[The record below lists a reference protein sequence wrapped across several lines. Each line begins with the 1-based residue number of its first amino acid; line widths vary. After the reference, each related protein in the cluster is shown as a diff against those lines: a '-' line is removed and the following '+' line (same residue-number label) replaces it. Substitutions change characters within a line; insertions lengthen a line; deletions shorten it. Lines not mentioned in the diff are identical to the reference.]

1 MYKRNLYI
9 RKITPFLGKPVV
21 KVITGMRRSGKSC
34 LVRLLID
41 KLMAD
46 GVNRGQI
53 VYIDKESYEFDAI
66 HTYHDLAAH
75 VKAAQQNAGGIC
87 YVFVDEIQE
96 IQEWEKIVADWSGR
110 HDIDVV
116 ITGSNASLLSGELA
130 TLLAGRFVEIRMFPL
145 SFSEFLT
152 FNELQ
157 KTETPEAFKQ
167 FLYYGGLPGLHEL
180 GRLSDSTFRPFVAG
194 VYDSIM
200 LKDIVR
206 RHQVRNYVLLEQV
219 GRYIFDNIGNLTNA
233 SRINAFLKSQKLS
246 VGVDT
251 ILNYMRWFADAHLTH
266 RLLLYDI
273 KGRRHLEVNEKHF
286 VADLGLRTAAIGY
299 RADDIGGMLENVVC
313 IELLRRGYR
322 VSVGRIG
329 ELEIDFVAERDG
341 MKTYIQVAYLLPS
354 RTTVERECAALLAV
368 KDNYPKLLLT
378 LDREMGNDY
387 EGVRRLYLPDWL
399 NAVEEGENT
408 GNICNI

>member
-1 MYKRNLYI
+1 M
-9 RKITPFLGKPVV
+9 
-21 KVITGMRRSGKSC
+21 
-34 LVRLLID
+34 
-41 KLMAD
+41 
-46 GVNRGQI
+46 
-53 VYIDKESYEFDAI
+53 
-66 HTYHDLAAH
+66 
-75 VKAAQQNAGGIC
+75 
-87 YVFVDEIQE
+87 
-96 IQEWEKIVADWSGR
+96 
-110 HDIDVV
+110 
-116 ITGSNASLLSGELA
+116 
-130 TLLAGRFVEIRMFPL
+130 
-145 SFSEFLT
+145 
-152 FNELQ
+152 
-157 KTETPEAFKQ
+157 
-167 FLYYGGLPGLHEL
+167 
-180 GRLSDSTFRPFVAG
+180 
-194 VYDSIM
+194 
-200 LKDIVR
+200 
-206 RHQVRNYVLLEQV
+206 
-219 GRYIFDNIGNLTNA
+219 
-233 SRINAFLKSQKLS
+233 
-246 VGVDT
+246 DT